1 MRLENGVSHT
11 ECHGIHAII
20 RLHNQRKVLSGEIMK
35 MYSGEDVRYI
45 VELFLAHHFNFA
57 SVDLNEDSV
66 EKLQEICELYGI
78 EVEGIVENSQ

>member
-1 MRLENGVSHT
+1 MPSLLVKST
-11 ECHGIHAII
+11 DK
-20 RLHNQRKVLSGEIMK
+20 RKVLSGEIMK

-45 VELFLAHHFNFA
+45 VELFLAQHFNFA

-78 EVEGIVENSQ
+78 EVENIVENSQ

>member
-1 MRLENGVSHT
+1 MPSLWVKST
-11 ECHGIHAII
+11 DK
-20 RLHNQRKVLSGEIMK
+20 RKVLSGEIMK

-45 VELFLAHHFNFA
+45 VELFLAQHFNFA